1 MKEKVVIVHGIE
13 EARIA
18 LAAAQAL
25 GRPLILAS
33 APAAAGYAGILW
45 FRELLR
51 RAREEAPGVEVTGL
65 LDCGDKP
72 GLVLGALDQGLE
84 LLRFSGPRR
93 VAQTLAEICEARGVR
108 LVTTKLKALDLG
120 AAEDP
125 DGACRDWLAGP

>member
-1 MKEKVVIVHGIE
+1 MKEKVVIVHGLA

-18 LAAAQAL
+18 LAVAKAL

-33 APAAAGYAGILW
+33 GPAAAGYAGTLW

-51 RAREEAPGVEVTGL
+51 RARAEAPEVEVTGL

-72 GLVLGALDQGLE
+72 GLVLGALDQGLP

-93 VAQTLAEICEARGVR
+93 TAETLAEICEARGVR
-108 LVTTKLKALDLG
+108 LVTTRLKALDLG
-120 AAEDP
+120 TEPDP
-125 DGACRDWLAGP
+125 EGACRDWLTKP

>member
-18 LAAAQAL
+18 LAAARAL

-33 APAAAGYAGILW
+33 APAAAGYAGPLW

-51 RAREEAPGVEVTGL
+51 RVRAEAEGVEVTGL

-72 GLVLGALDQGLE
+72 GLVLGALDQGLP

-93 VAQTLAEICEARGVR
+93 AAETLSEICQAQGVR
-108 LVTTKLKALDLG
+108 LITTRLKALDLG
-120 AAEDP
+120 AEEDP
-125 DGACRDWLAGP
+125 EGACRDWLSGA